1 MNFITQ
7 VHRGVKGLILD
18 AEQNRTISNIE
29 TMVDVKG
36 ARKTYFYAKG
46 DYFRLLPA
54 GEYNI
59 TLEVEG
65 YVGVLSRL

>member
-1 MNFITQ
+1 MI
-7 VHRGVKGLILD
+7 
-18 AEQNRTISNIE
+18 
-29 TMVDVKG
+29 DVKG

-65 YVGVLSRL
+65 YDFKYSLNILWIRFKSDRVDSLNLHFQ